1 MASTKRLT
9 PPEEGD
15 NLAGA
20 WAAPLD
26 LFFHQGPL
34 GFEKELR
41 GAVHRA
47 VDAEALGKGAVYLPK
62 QMHDLSPDGRRQDR
76 HPADPAFL
84 DHAQQMICL
93 AQLAPRRGRLATLPG
108 PEPVLRDL
116 QDGALDHMLWPIIE
130 LAGAVMEEQIESTPV
145 YRGRLFQVFKDRVR
159 LDGGREATREIVR
172 HPGSVGIIPRD
183 ERGRIVLVRQFRY
196 VTGRELWEIPA
207 GTCDKE
213 GEDVDQAARRELAEE
228 TGLQAGRWKKLGRAY
243 LVPGYD
249 DEQMTFYLAEDLTP
263 TEAHAE
269 LDESFKVNPF
279 DLHDLRVLRS
289 SGELI
294 DAKTLLGLSW
304 ARLDIWSDPQGR

>member
-1 MASTKRLT
+1 
-9 PPEEGD
+9 
-15 NLAGA
+15 
-20 WAAPLD
+20 
-26 LFFHQGPL
+26 
-34 GFEKELR
+34 
-41 GAVHRA
+41 
-47 VDAEALGKGAVYLPK
+47 
-62 QMHDLSPDGRRQDR
+62 
-76 HPADPAFL
+76 
-84 DHAQQMICL
+84 
-93 AQLAPRRGRLATLPG
+93 
-108 PEPVLRDL
+108 
-116 QDGALDHMLWPIIE
+116 
-130 LAGAVMEEQIESTPV
+130 MEEQIESTPV
-145 YRGRLFQVFKDRVR
+145 YSGRLFQVFKDRVR

-304 ARLDIWSDPQGR
+304 ARLDIWSDPQGG